1 MTGGLARYRRLLSG
15 PRMMTCATAALA
27 SKLQGSMF
35 SLSLLFT
42 VADGRS
48 YATAGA
54 VAAVSAL
61 GGITAPARGRLL
73 DRNRYAPVLW
83 GVLALHAALVALT
96 VANEALHGP
105 LLLTFVAALGA
116 NVAAPPVGVVTR
128 VMWRFVTPEDKRS
141 TALALD
147 AVLADAGFIVGPV
160 VVGVISSLL
169 LPSAAMVAC
178 VLASALATLLLL
190 RALAG
195 REPVKSEPGEQS
207 WMGALVS
214 VPLRMI
220 LGCATFFSATVGG
233 VEVILASHGGELLG
247 SVLVSVLSVGSI
259 VGGLSVGAL
268 SPKRAAQ
275 VSRLSLVLVYLAVAS
290 ALLALVGD
298 SHAVVTVVLVA
309 AVGMAFGPCFVALYG
324 QTANLAPVGTAAES
338 QAWAGAALQGGMAL
352 GQAAGA
358 YAFGMWGFGPGMA
371 LAPAFAL
378 LGAVLALVTDRFSP
392 MAVTE

>member
-15 PRMMTCATAALA
+15 PRMVTCGTAALA

-61 GGITAPARGRLL
+61 GGIAAPARGRLL
-73 DRNRYAPVLW
+73 DRKRYAPVLW
-83 GVLALHAALVALT
+83 GVLALHAALVALI
-96 VANEALHGP
+96 VANEVLHGP
-105 LLLTFVAALGA
+105 LLLTFAAALGA

-128 VMWRFVTPEDKRS
+128 VMWRFVTSEDERS

-160 VVGVISSLL
+160 LVGVISSLL
-169 LPSAAMVAC
+169 APSAAMVAC
-178 VLASALATLLLL
+178 VLVSTLATLLLL

-195 REPVKSEPGEQS
+195 REPLKSEPGERS
-207 WMGALVS
+207 WKGALDS

-220 LGCATFFSATVGG
+220 LGCAVFFSATVGG
-233 VEVILASHGGELLG
+233 VEVILASHGGELMG

-259 VGGLSVGAL
+259 TGGLAVGAL
-268 SPKRAAQ
+268 SPERAAR
-275 VSRLSLVLVYLAVAS
+275 VGRLSLLLVYLCVAS
-290 ALLALVGD
+290 ALLAFVGD
-298 SHAVVTVVLVA
+298 GHAVATVVLAA

-324 QTANLAPVGTAAES
+324 QTADLAPAGTAAET
-338 QAWAGAALQGGMAL
+338 QAWAGAALQGGTAL

-358 YAFGMWGFGPGMA
+358 YAYGRWGFGAGMT
-371 LAPAFAL
+371 LVPVFAL
-378 LGAVLALVTDRFSP
+378 LGAALALVTERFSLA
-392 MAVTE
+392 AVTE

>member
-1 MTGGLARYRRLLSG
+1 MV
-15 PRMMTCATAALA
+15 TCAAAALA

-54 VAAVSAL
+54 VVAVSAL
-61 GGITAPARGRLL
+61 GGIAAPVRGRLL

-83 GVLALHAALVALT
+83 GVLTLHAALVALT

-128 VMWRFVTPEDKRS
+128 VMWRLVAPEDKRS

-147 AVLADAGFIVGPV
+147 AVLADIGFIVGPV
-160 VVGVISSLL
+160 VVGVISSLF
-169 LPSAAMVAC
+169 LPSVAMVAS

-190 RALAG
+190 NAMADHK
-195 REPVKSEPGEQS
+195 PVKSEPSQRS
-207 WMGALVS
+207 WMGALDS

-233 VEVILASHGGELLG
+233 AEVILAAYGGELWG
-247 SVLVSVLSVGSI
+247 SVLVSVLAVGS
-259 VGGLSVGAL
+259 VMGGLSVGAL
-268 SPKRAAQ
+268 SPKIAAR
-275 VSRLSLVLVYLAVAS
+275 VGSLSLVLVYLAVAS

-298 SHAVVTVVLVA
+298 SHAVVTVVLVV
-309 AVGMAFGPCFVALYG
+309 AVGVAFGPSFVRLYG
-324 QTANLAPVGTAAES
+324 QTANFAPFGRAAES
-338 QAWAGAALQGGMAL
+338 QAWVGAALQGGTAL
-352 GQAAGA
+352 GHAACA
-358 YAFGMWGFGPGMA
+358 HAFDRWGFGPGMA
-371 LAPAFAL
+371 LVPAFAL
-378 LGAVLALVTDRFSP
+378 LGAVLALITDRLFP
-392 MAVTE
+392 RVVTE